1 MNELIVSPS
10 DVSTQAMVFN
20 PDVIAHMQSMAEAM
34 AAARVT
40 VPKHL
45 AGSPG
50 DCLAVVMQAA
60 QWRMNPFAVAQ
71 KTHLVNGALGYE
83 AQLVNAVVCASGA
96 IKGRFHYEY
105 RGEGASIECRVGA
118 VLAGE
123 GGMTWGEWLSAA
135 SVQTKN
141 SPLWKSNPKQ
151 QLGYLQVKNWA
162 RLYAPGA
169 ILGVYSTD
177 ELAERP
183 PERVVSATV
192 VEESP
197 APPASRTEGIKAKLR
212 SKRQAVADDQPGAE
226 TVTLADVL
234 ARIDEATTEK
244 GMKSVGELAASLAD
258 PAEKATA
265 RAAFAAKLAVM
276 REAGAGPQTDPDE
289 EVGTAEGEHE
299 QDAAE

>member
-1 MNELIVSPS
+1 MNTELVVSPS

-123 GGMTWGEWLSAA
+123 DDMTWGEWLSAA

-141 SPLWKSNPKQ
+141 SALWKTNPKQ

-212 SKRQAVADDQPGAE
+212 SKRQAVSSDDQPGAE
-226 TVTLADVL
+226 AANLVDVL
-234 ARIDEATTEK
+234 ARIDEAATEK
-244 GMKSVGELAASLAD
+244 DMKSAGELAASLAD

-289 EVGTAEGEHE
+289 AEAEHG